1 MGQRL
6 DWKTNDY
13 AFHLLTRSIIDSVDS
28 EYREKYGIRVDQL
41 ASQQEIHECF
51 RTCRGLYEKD
61 LVFQVRGIY
70 FFLRVNMMLWL
81 GGKVC
86 KLLNKRR
93 DVGKSSVGSSMFGA
107 AHRRGRALRPVSSF
121 EATSRRTNAASWLAL
136 ASRKSRTSSRA

>member
-13 AFHLLTRSIIDSVDS
+13 AFHLLTRSIIDSIDS

-51 RTCRGLYEKD
+51 RTCCGLYEKD
-61 LVFQVRGIY
+61 PVFQLRGIY
-70 FFLRVNMMLWL
+70 FFLRVNLTLWL

-86 KLLNKRR
+86 KLL
-93 DVGKSSVGSSMFGA
+93 
-107 AHRRGRALRPVSSF
+107 
-121 EATSRRTNAASWLAL
+121 SRRREMGENL
-136 ASRKSRTSSRA
+136 ASTPVQFPA